1 MSQFGEDHREEVQS
15 TLEGN
20 IAPVK
25 EQQLKSSLSSK
36 GQKETIVQPRTKF
49 NKTAALAEFGNNLLG
64 RAAKAHNV
72 EEFSKGFAVG
82 TVDGYAELEKNES
95 GIKQFLFGKSA
106 RLRGAQS
113 RMVQDR
119 ADDLYTGGLRS
130 MERDSR
136 KLSTEDYH
144 NDLLSRLDVALEPF
158 DDPEMRQLITERFS
172 KDARS
177 LAANHTK
184 KRHIWEAAEEKRSM
198 EDSILSGVTRLNT
211 AEKHGDQVDP
221 DVERTAL
228 LESVTYN
235 EERLGDLMSPQA
247 FSDVVTASVVKSF
260 QRNDSNLYD
269 LLDNEGLLTE
279 QTANNQE
286 TIRDAKEVYEK
297 RFETNYHTQAAE
309 LARMAANGTEGA
321 RAIAQGFSRKY
332 PNTFDLPAWQR
343 DYDKNEQ
350 VRREKQQKIATD
362 VSLITSNAP
371 ESRLLDM
378 KESRAAFNQILDQL
392 GRQGVVQDK
401 HQAVADAR
409 ANGETLMSIDPNASP
424 TPQEIDEWVRDN
436 PQATVPIWRRTQV
449 RLPQLEQSLSST
461 LQLLN
466 SPTGTLT
473 DDNLENIRK
482 QMAFADNFRVADEKH
497 FSKHFAS
504 TSEQLRYEAM
514 HLWVK
519 RAGFP
524 PRNGIE
530 LLRAMDIKP
539 PVTETPYEDM
549 VNAREDILDSFIE
562 EKGDQWFG
570 FISREPENVEV
581 FYAHADA
588 AFNKAY
594 RLFKGDVSL
603 AKKAVKSI
611 MLREGT
617 TIGNTFVPGGAV
629 LDKNSNNGSVNNYL
643 KGWDVNNPFKKTIW
657 RESGFVENDSMLDE
671 KFNYMP
677 SQDGKSIVITD
688 PETSSTLPLLLPTNK
703 KDLRPFG
710 TINYFGNLTSLSDTR
725 DK

>member
-25 EQQLKSSLSSK
+25 EQQLKSSLSGK
-36 GQKETIVQPRTKF
+36 GQKETIVQPSSRF
-49 NKTAALAEFGNNLLG
+49 NKTAALAEFGNTLLG

-72 EEFSKGFAVG
+72 EEFSRGFAVG

-269 LLDNEGLLTE
+269 LLNNEGLLDE

-297 RFETNYHTQAAE
+297 RFETNFHTKASE

-321 RAIAQGFSRKY
+321 RAVAQGFARQN
-332 PNTFDLPAWQR
+332 PNFNLPAWQR
-343 DYDKNEQ
+343 DYDRAEQ
-350 VRREKQQKIATD
+350 VRREKQQEIATN
-362 VSLITSNAP
+362 VGWITSNAP
-371 ESRLLDM
+371 ESRTLDTE
-378 KESRAAFNQILDQL
+378 ESREAFNLILEQT
-392 GRQGVVQDK
+392 GRQLVVQSK
-401 HQAVADAR
+401 QQAVNDAR
-409 ANGETLMSIDPNASP
+409 ANGETLMSVDPSAPP
-424 TPQEIDEWVRDN
+424 TPQEIDEAIRDN
-436 PQATVPIWRRTQV
+436 PQAIVPSWRRTQV
-449 RLPQLEQSLSST
+449 KLPQLQQALGST

-473 DDNLENIRK
+473 DENLASIRK
-482 QMAFADNFRVADEKH
+482 QMAFANNFRVADEKH
-497 FSKHFAS
+497 FNKHFAS
-504 TSEQLRYEAM
+504 ASEQLRYQAM
-514 HLWVK
+514 HLLVN
-519 RAGFP
+519 RQGLP
-524 PRNGIE
+524 PRNAIE
-530 LLRAMDIKP
+530 LMRTMDIKP
-539 PVTETPYEDM
+539 TPEETPYEVAVD
-549 VNAREDILDSFIE
+549 AREDILDEFIE

-570 FISREPENVEV
+570 FISREPENLDL
-581 FYAHADA
+581 FNAYADQ
-588 AFNKAY
+588 AFDKAY
-594 RLFKGDVSL
+594 KTYKGDATL
-603 AKKAVKSI
+603 AKQAVKSI

-617 TIGNTFVPGGAV
+617 TVGNSFVPGGAI
-629 LDKNSNNGSVNNYL
+629 LDKNSVNGSVNDYL
-643 KGWDVNNPFKKTIW
+643 KGWDVNAPFKKTIW
-657 RESGFVENDSMLDE
+657 REAGFAESDSMLDE
-671 KFNYMP
+671 KFNFRP
-677 SQDGKSIVITD
+677 SQDGKSVVITD
-688 PETSSTLPLLLPTNK
+688 FETSATLVLLLPTNK

-710 TINYFGNLTSLSDTR
+710 TINYISNLLGISDNR